1 MRTLL
6 ARTLLAYALI
16 LIFSGCQP
24 GADGDQTSV
33 KSEKQ
38 QASEVEFLNSESALP
53 DAPFS
58 QAVRVG
64 NLLFLSGQI
73 GVMPGTRE
81 FPEGGFDAQAHQ
93 VMNNVKDTVEK
104 FGSSMDRVVKC
115 LVMIDDMSQWADFN
129 AVYVQY
135 FPGSKPAR
143 SAFGADGLALGALF
157 EVECIATLP

>member
-1 MRTLL
+1 MKYLMVLALFLTL
-6 ARTLLAYALI
+6 
-16 LIFSGCQP
+16 SGC
-24 GADGDQTSV
+24 
-33 KSEKQ
+33 KESELPEI
-38 QASEVEFLNSESALP
+38 APETAPTPEAEFLNSESALP

-64 NLLFLSGQI
+64 NMLYMSGQI

-81 FPEGGFDAQAHQ
+81 FPEGGFDEQAHQ
-93 VMNNVKDTVEK
+93 VMNNIKMTAEQ

-115 LVMIDDMSQWADFN
+115 LVMIEDMSRWADFN

-135 FPGSKPAR
+135 FPGPKPAR
-143 SAFGADGLALGALF
+143 SAFGSKGLALGALF

>member
-1 MRTLL
+1 MKYLIAL
-6 ARTLLAYALI
+6 ALFLT
-16 LIFSGCQP
+16 FTGCQ
-24 GADGDQTSV
+24 Q
-33 KSEKQ
+33 SELAEIAPVETPKP
-38 QASEVEFLNSESALP
+38 EVEFLNSESALP

-64 NLLFLSGQI
+64 NMLYMSGQI

-81 FPEGGFDAQAHQ
+81 FPEGGFDEQAHQ
-93 VMNNVKDTVEK
+93 VMNNIKITAEQ

-115 LVMIDDMSQWADFN
+115 LVMIEDMSRWADFN

-135 FPGSKPAR
+135 FPGPKPAR
-143 SAFGADGLALGALF
+143 SAFGSKGLALGALF

>member
-1 MRTLL
+1 MKYLLTLTLL
-6 ARTLLAYALI
+6 LA
-16 LIFSGCQP
+16 FTGC
-24 GADGDQTSV
+24 T
-33 KSEKQ
+33 KSEPTVVVPETAPKP
-38 QASEVEFLNSESALP
+38 EVEFLNSESALP

-64 NLLFLSGQI
+64 NMLYMSGQI

-81 FPEGGFDAQAHQ
+81 FPEGGFDEQAHQ
-93 VMNNVKDTVEK
+93 VMNNIKMTAEQ

-115 LVMIDDMSQWADFN
+115 LVMIEDMSRWADFN

-135 FPGSKPAR
+135 FPGPKPAR
-143 SAFGADGLALGALF
+143 SAFGSKGLALGALF